1 MFTRAQYLNNEVSHE
16 EYISQFVTS
25 TELEMV
31 KSQFGD
37 RLFQSK
43 DPYLNDIPLKEWDRL
58 LPSYRSI
65 ARQREAGEVPCLGLS
80 VTVMK
85 QAARMIIQNHKETNY
100 GLNSQ

>member
-25 TELEMV
+25 TELEVV

-37 RLFQSK
+37 RLLQSQ

-65 ARQREAGEVPCLGLS
+65 ARQREAGEVPCLGLNVS
-80 VTVMK
+80 VLK
-85 QAARMIIQNHKETNY
+85 QAAKMVIQQHKE
-100 GLNSQ
+100 SQHG

>member
-25 TELEMV
+25 TELKVV
-31 KSQFGD
+31 KSQFGN
-37 RLFQSK
+37 RLFQSQ

-65 ARQREAGEVPCLGLS
+65 ARQQEAGEVPCLGLS
-80 VTVMK
+80 VSVLK
-85 QAARMIIQNHKETNY
+85 QAAKMVIQQHKE
-100 GLNSQ
+100 SQHG